1 MIKRTAQKQNEKFGV
16 LYTIYFLLFIS
27 QQFAVLYEWQRQTTG
42 VWLYW
47 GSLNIWEQFLWEFP

>member
-1 MIKRTAQKQNEKFGV
+1 MIKRTAQKQNEKLGV

-42 VWLYW
+42 VWLY
-47 GSLNIWEQFLWEFP
+47 